1 MDNTKSEFTSRH
13 SLEWKFL
20 FLDHRA
26 PPIIGYLPFE
36 VLGTSGYD
44 YYHVDDLDK
53 VVTCHESLMQKGEG
67 TSCYYRFLTK
77 GQQWIWLQTRFYITY
92 NQWNSKPEFIVCT
105 HYVVS
110 YIDVIKEL
118 RKESESF
125 NKEQSQDVLMPVEQQ
140 VTTSCPVPPT
150 QWPAKS
156 SKTSKSIA
164 SNTRPRHHVESSDSS
179 SMSASMQSSPHSQIT
194 HVSRSKG
201 ASANSSV
208 PSKTQMPQIDNR
220 QQQQQQQQ
228 QQTAATT
235 IFVGG

>member
-1 MDNTKSEFTSRH
+1 MCAI
-13 SLEWKFL
+13 FL
-20 FLDHRA
+20 
-26 PPIIGYLPFE
+26 
-36 VLGTSGYD
+36 
-44 YYHVDDLDK
+44 
-53 VVTCHESLMQKGEG
+53 
-67 TSCYYRFLTK
+67 
-77 GQQWIWLQTRFYITY
+77 
-92 NQWNSKPEFIVCT
+92 
-105 HYVVS
+105 
-110 YIDVIKEL
+110 
-118 RKESESF
+118 
-125 NKEQSQDVLMPVEQQ
+125 Q
-140 VTTSCPVPPT
+140 VTASRPVPPT

-228 QQTAATT
+228 QQQSQQQSLLEVDQSCINFMEQAQYTTVNLQPVVSTGFVTPAAPIISTLPT
-235 IFVGG
+235 HEVKQRLLGCSKLKRSQYIFMKSVCR